1 MIRIAVMGLTAAAAM
16 VLGASAAFAGGVD
29 VHLNLNPGI
38 GIYPSHYPVYSQP
51 VYVEADEDCEY
62 VTKWKWVKKP
72 SGQLKKKKYTKLV
85 CY

>member
-1 MIRIAVMGLTAAAAM
+1 MIRIAVIGLTTAAAM
-16 VLGASAAFAGGVD
+16 VLGTSAASAGVD

-51 VYVEADEDCEY
+51 VYVGQDEDCEY
-62 VTKWKWVKKP
+62 VTKWKWVKKN
-72 SGQLKKKKYTKLV
+72 GQLKKKRYTKLV